1 MKELKIG
8 DEVKIRKD
16 LKVGKTYGGVMVV
29 PQMLKYC
36 GKRATIYKALSNRV
50 LLNGFNYFW
59 SPKMFE
65 PISKLKEKLIFR
77 DDVTILIKDGKKYVT
92 KCDKNDTYDRE
103 KGLLVVLAKA
113 NGYKYNDIQ
122 EMLKNA
128 ETQNKKVR
136 EVKRV
141 AKVGEYIKVV
151 NAKENSNMHGDGF
164 AYKNGDILRVI
175 DISLLTK
182 NGLLTKTCTLKNK
195 GSNYVLTKN
204 YNILLP
210 KEYVV
215 LENYKPK
222 NKNNNKR

>member
-8 DEVKIRKD
+8 DKVRIRKD
-16 LKVGKTYGGVMVV
+16 LKAGEKYGGVLVV

-36 GKRATIYKALSNRV
+36 GKRATIYKAFSSGFW
-50 LLNGFNYFW
+50 LNEFGYFW
-59 SPKMFE
+59 SPEMFE

-113 NGYKYNDIQ
+113 NGYNYNDIQ

-128 ETQNKKVR
+128 ETQNKQVT

-151 NAKENSNMHGDGF
+151 NAKENINKHGDGF

-175 DISLLTK
+175 NI
-182 NGLLTKTCTLKNK
+182 GLLTKTCTLKNK
-195 GSNYVLTKN
+195 GSNYTFSKD
-204 YNILLP
+204 YNLLFP
-210 KEYVV
+210 SEYVV
-215 LENYKPK
+215 LEKYQPK

>member
-8 DEVKIRKD
+8 DEIKIRKD
-16 LKVGKTYGGVMVV
+16 LKVGKIYGGV
-29 PQMLKYC
+29 
-36 GKRATIYKALSNRV
+36 
-50 LLNGFNYFW
+50 LLNEFDCFW

-65 PISKLKEKLIFR
+65 SDEKLIFR
-77 DDVTILIKDGKKYVT
+77 DDATILIKDGKKYVT

-113 NGYKYNDIQ
+113 NGYNYNDIQ

-128 ETQNKKVR
+128 EIQNKKVTEPKKLT

-151 NAKENSNMHGDGF
+151 NAKENVNRHGDGF

-175 DISLLTK
+175 DVD
-182 NGLLTKTCTLKNK
+182 LLTKTCTLKNK
-195 GSNYVLTKN
+195 GSNSAIFKDF
-204 YNILLP
+204 NILLP
-210 KEYVV
+210 SEYVV
-215 LENYKPK
+215 LENYQPK
-222 NKNNNKR
+222 KQEQL

>member
-8 DEVKIRKD
+8 DEVRIRKD
-16 LKVGKTYGGVMVV
+16 LKAGEKYGKVLVV

-36 GKRATIYKALSNRV
+36 GKRATIKNKPFSSGFC
-50 LLNGFNYFW
+50 LNEFGYFW
-59 SPKMFE
+59 SPEMFE
-65 PISKLKEKLIFR
+65 LDEKLIFK
-77 DDVTILIKDGKKYVT
+77 DNATILIKDGKKYVT

-113 NGYKYNDIQ
+113 NGYNYNDIQ

-128 ETQNKKVR
+128 EIQSGGKVR

-151 NAKENSNMHGDGF
+151 NAKENGNKHGDGF

-175 DISLLTK
+175 DI
-182 NGLLTKTCTLKNK
+182 GLLTKTCTLKNK
-195 GSNYVLTKN
+195 GSNSAISKDF
-204 YNILLP
+204 NILLP
-210 KEYVV
+210 SEYVV
-215 LENYKPK
+215 LENYQPK
-222 NKNNNKR
+222 KQEQL